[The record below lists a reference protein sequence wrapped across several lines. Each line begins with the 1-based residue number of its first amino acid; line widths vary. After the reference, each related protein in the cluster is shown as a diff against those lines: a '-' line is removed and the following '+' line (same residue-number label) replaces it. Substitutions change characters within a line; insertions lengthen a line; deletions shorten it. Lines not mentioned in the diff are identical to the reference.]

1 MNNNFA
7 TMTLDELLKDG
18 GWDCECGKHHSC
30 GLKYL
35 KVERGAVRYLP
46 EALARFGLKKPFI
59 VCDHNTK
66 KAAWAQVKEV
76 LENAGIEYKFFEF
89 AG

>member
-1 MNNNFA
+1 MKAFADMN
-7 TMTLDELLKDG
+7 LDEILKEG
-18 GWDCECGKHHSC
+18 GWDCTCGRHHSA

-46 EALARFGLKKPFI
+46 QAMQTLGVRKPFI

-66 KAAWAQVKEV
+66 KAS
-76 LENAGIEYKFFEF
+76 
-89 AG
+89 

>member
-1 MNNNFA
+1 MKTFA
-7 TMTLDELLKDG
+7 EMTLDEILQDG
-18 GWDCECGKHHSC
+18 GWDCACGKHHSC

-46 EALARFGLKKPFI
+46 EALERAGCKKPFI

-66 KAAWAQVKEV
+66 KAA
-76 LENAGIEYKFFEF
+76 
-89 AG
+89 